1 MVGKKT
7 NENFVHAVFTLFNE
21 LEECLLLTEKTFQA
35 FIAKMTVKPTFKKGI
50 TLVEKRCQLIH
61 FIQDIV
67 PFCIAIVDGQ
77 HQLGL
82 TSAVLDNTFL
92 DNTIPVDQDTE
103 TNDFI
108 STSPLHN
115 PVKVVFMISSGLSPH
130 TMELFQE
137 VGKEILYFQA

>member
-1 MVGKKT
+1 MNDVNYTKYMLLADYIASDLKEETVLKLLQLFGFKFTGKKT
-7 NENFVHAVFTLFNE
+7 IENFVAAVFTLFHA
-21 LEECLLLTEKTFQA
+21 LENCLLLTEETFHK

-77 HQLGL
+77 HWLGL

-92 DNTIPVDQDTE
+92 DNTIPVD
-103 TNDFI
+103 
-108 STSPLHN
+108 
-115 PVKVVFMISSGLSPH
+115 
-130 TMELFQE
+130 
-137 VGKEILYFQA
+137 

>member
-1 MVGKKT
+1 MLLADYIASNLTEETVTKLLQLFGFKLVGEKT

-77 HQLGL
+77 HWLGL

-92 DNTIPVDQDTE
+92 DNTIPVD
-103 TNDFI
+103 
-108 STSPLHN
+108 
-115 PVKVVFMISSGLSPH
+115 
-130 TMELFQE
+130 
-137 VGKEILYFQA
+137 